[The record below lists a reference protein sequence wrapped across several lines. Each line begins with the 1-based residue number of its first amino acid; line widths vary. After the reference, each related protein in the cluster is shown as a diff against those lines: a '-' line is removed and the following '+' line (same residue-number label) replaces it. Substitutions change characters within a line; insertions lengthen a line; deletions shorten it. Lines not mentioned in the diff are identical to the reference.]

1 MLEVGQPVRIRI
13 LDETLEY
20 VMRLLS
26 PLGIYAFVVGKLS
39 RITGILWG
47 QVRKR
52 GYSGLVSQFVE
63 SLVKIIFAS
72 QQSAFNYE

>member
-1 MLEVGQPVRIRI
+1 MEDSCWRCGNQCV
-13 LDETLEY
+13 Y
-20 VMRLLS
+20 VFWMRLLS

-39 RITGILWG
+39 GITGILWG

>member
-1 MLEVGQPVRIRI
+1 MRIRI

-39 RITGILWG
+39 GIT
-47 QVRKR
+47 
-52 GYSGLVSQFVE
+52 
-63 SLVKIIFAS
+63 
-72 QQSAFNYE
+72 